1 MKQAKTKQQTQKK
14 PLKPAYKWGKWQL
27 SIFACICSLVV
38 ASCQPKPATQTPQ
51 TPQNATTQRLSIGT
65 TLKLRTIDPADSYEQ
80 ASATWIN
87 NLGERLY
94 TYQVGTTKIIPQLAT
109 ELPKISKDGLTY
121 IIPLRKNV
129 IFHDGTEFNAKAME
143 FSLQRFME
151 NQGNPAVL
159 LTDIVASV
167 KATAPYELTIKLKQ
181 PFSAFTALLTFNGM
195 CAVSPK
201 AYELGAGKFK
211 PTTFVGTGPYQLTK
225 YAPDSLKL
233 DIFDKYWGEKTKNQG
248 VDVQFYNSAGNLYNA
263 FSTGGVDIAYQELD
277 SQQIR
282 TLEQQ
287 AKSKNWQVT
296 SASGNYVTHWVLN
309 ISKAPLNNPEI
320 RKALALIVDREL
332 LAERVRFGQSEPL
345 YSMIP
350 SKFEASKPVF
360 KERYSQNA
368 EKAKQL
374 LTKAGYTQQNPLKIE
389 IWYPSPSPNRE
400 LLGNA
405 LKAIA
410 QEKLDGMLQLE
421 INTVERPVA
430 FANLKKGIY
439 QTFLQD
445 WYADFFDADNFV
457 QPFLDCRQPV
467 GNVCKNGASQNL
479 GSFYYSQQM
488 NQLIDRQRKELNA
501 EKRNQ
506 ILRQIDEV
514 VAQDVPYIPL
524 LQNKDHA
531 FTQANIQGVVLDPT
545 QQLPLWGIQKK

>member
-1 MKQAKTKQQTQKK
+1 MKQAKTKQKTQKN
-14 PLKPAYKWGKWQL
+14 PLQPLRLRKKWVL

-38 ASCQPKPATQTPQ
+38 ASCQPKPASQ
-51 TPQNATTQRLSIGT
+51 TPQNVTTQRLSIGT

-87 NLGERLY
+87 NLGDRLY
-94 TYQVGTTKIIPQLAT
+94 TYQVGTTKLIPQLAT

-121 IIPLRKNV
+121 TIPLRQNV

-143 FSLQRFME
+143 FSLRRFME

-159 LTDIVASV
+159 LTDIVASI

-211 PTTFVGTGPYQLTK
+211 PTSFVGTGPYKLTK

-233 DIFDKYWGEKTKNQG
+233 DIFDKYWGEKPKNQG

-263 FSTGGVDIAYQELD
+263 FTTGGVDIAYQELD

-287 AKSKNWQVT
+287 ATSRKWQVV

-320 RKALALIVDREL
+320 RQALALIVDREL

-350 SKFEASKPVF
+350 SKFEASKPIF

-368 EKAKQL
+368 EKAEQI
-374 LTKAGYTQQNPLKIE
+374 LTKAGYSQQNPLKIE
-389 IWYPSPSPNRE
+389 VWYPSPSPNRE

-410 QEKLDGMLQLE
+410 QEKLNGILQLE

-430 FANLKKGIY
+430 FANLRKGIY

-457 QPFLDCRQPV
+457 QPFLDCRQAV
-467 GNVCKNGASQNL
+467 GNACKNGASQNL
-479 GSFYYSQQM
+479 GAFYYSQQM
-488 NQLIDRQRKELNA
+488 NQLIERQRKELNPQ
-501 EKRNQ
+501 KRQ
-506 ILRQIDEV
+506 EILRQIDEV

-524 LQNKDHA
+524 FQNKDHA
-531 FTQANIQGVVLDPT
+531 FVKENIQGVVLDPT
-545 QQLPLWGIQKK
+545 QQLPLSGIQKK

>member
-1 MKQAKTKQQTQKK
+1 MQKLPQMKLLKAKQKNRLVLFK
-14 PLKPAYKWGKWQL
+14 FLLL
-27 SIFACICSLVV
+27 SIFACTLLVV
-38 ASCQPKPATQTPQ
+38 GCQPKPASQTPQ
-51 TPQNATTQRLSIGT
+51 TATKQRLSIGT

-87 NLGERLY
+87 NIGERLY

-109 ELPKISKDGLTY
+109 ALPKISKDGLTY
-121 IIPLRKNV
+121 IIPLRNNV
-129 IFHDGTEFNAKAME
+129 LFHDGTEFNAKAME
-143 FSLQRFME
+143 FSLRRFME

-159 LTDIVASV
+159 LTDIVASL
-167 KATAPYELTIKLKQ
+167 KASGPYELTIKLKK

-201 AYELGAGKFK
+201 AYEIGAGKFK
-211 PTTFVGTGPYQLTK
+211 PTTFVGTGPYKLTK

-233 DIFDKYWGEKTKNQG
+233 DIFEKYWGEKPKNQG

-277 SQQIR
+277 SQQIL

-287 AKSKNWQVT
+287 AKTKNWQVV
-296 SASGNYVTHWVLN
+296 SASGNYITNWTLN
-309 ISKAPLNNPEI
+309 INKAPLNNPEI

-332 LAERVRFGQSEPL
+332 LAQRVRFAQSEAL

-350 SKFEASKPVF
+350 SKFEASKPIF
-360 KERYSQNA
+360 KEQYSQNA
-368 EKAKQL
+368 AKAKQIL
-374 LTKAGYTQQNPLKIE
+374 AKAGYTPQNPLKIE
-389 IWYPSPSPNRE
+389 VWYPSPSPNRE

-410 QEKLDGMLQLE
+410 QEKLEGVLQIE

-430 FANLKKGIY
+430 FANLRKGIY

-457 QPFLDCRQPV
+457 QPFLDCRQAV
-467 GNVCKNGASQNL
+467 GNICKNGASQNL
-479 GSFYYSQQM
+479 GSFYYSQRI
-488 NQLIDRQRKELNA
+488 NRLIDQQRKELNP
-501 EKRNQ
+501 EKRNK
-506 ILRQIDEV
+506 ILRQIDEI
-514 VAQDVPYIPL
+514 VAEEVPYIPL
-524 LQNKDHA
+524 VQNKDYA
-531 FTQANIQGVVLDPT
+531 FAQENIQGVVLDPT